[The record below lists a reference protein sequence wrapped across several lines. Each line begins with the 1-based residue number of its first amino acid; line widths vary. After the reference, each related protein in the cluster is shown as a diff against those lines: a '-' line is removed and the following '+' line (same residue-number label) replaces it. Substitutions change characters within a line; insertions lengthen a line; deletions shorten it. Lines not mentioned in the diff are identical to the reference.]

1 MNICCVTTSRENK
14 SLKMKQEILQL
25 PLFQTTEIHV
35 QIYVNFS
42 TINVLFELS
51 TLLEIFEHCF
61 MSYFLLEIFEH
72 CFMSYFLCVF

>member
-1 MNICCVTTSRENK
+1 
-14 SLKMKQEILQL
+14 MKQEILQL

-51 TLLEIFEHCF
+51 P
-61 MSYFLLEIFEH
+61 LLEIFEH
-72 CFMSYFLCVF
+72 CFMSYFLCVIYIYIYIVF